1 MEISTSKWR
10 RLQLFVGVFIDI
22 DLVMFL
28 FDECCKV
35 MTVGLIRFLVIP
47 GIAGFSGNADLN
59 FLCVI
64 NLSCIFFV
72 FHHSFECIGNYLVNL
87 QSNSLSLNIC
97 REKPHDILR
106 VLTLKPNLSCNS
118 FSKWRVSYFARSNKV
133 APYNWWHRYLQ
144 TS

>member
-1 MEISTSKWR
+1 MASSAAVCRCVYRYRFGYVFVWWMLQSYDSRINQISRYSGNC
-10 RLQLFVGVFIDI
+10 GVFRKCW
-22 DLVMFL
+22 FEFSL
-28 FDECCKV
+28 F
-35 MTVGLIRFLVIP
+35 
-47 GIAGFSGNADLN
+47 
-59 FLCVI
+59 I

-106 VLTLKPNLSCNS
+106 ILTLKPNLSCNS

-133 APYNWWHRYLQ
+133 ASL
-144 TS
+144 